1 VVARSAAIEDDILFL
16 GTEELCCRPHWAGA
30 GENACAP
37 ERLSD
42 VWNYVSAALTYYFE
56 EEIAT
61 INQYSTYTLWWG
73 DRVSTFLDRLSDW
86 IEIWGR
92 GTKRNPLPVLRT
104 SLNLIMKDRIWDFAV
119 SEIALQL
126 GKPSNELL
134 LPNRESLEAI
144 FFARVA
150 KVRAAARRKRIYS
163 D

>member
-1 VVARSAAIEDDILFL
+1 
-16 GTEELCCRPHWAGA
+16 
-30 GENACAP
+30 
-37 ERLSD
+37 
-42 VWNYVSAALTYYFE
+42 
-56 EEIAT
+56 
-61 INQYSTYTLWWG
+61 
-73 DRVSTFLDRLSDW
+73 
-86 IEIWGR
+86 
-92 GTKRNPLPVLRT
+92 
-104 SLNLIMKDRIWDFAV
+104 MKDRIWDFAV